1 MDKRSYDSFCNKYEI
16 DPTDYEAVLETVDG
30 LEGMFGD
37 TDGKLQQIREYILN
51 NKVDLSTKED
61 TVDKS
66 VVGLLEP
73 NVVTVYQMVDGDSTY
88 GKRFMSYDFVKNHG
102 GVNMEDYEK
111 VAEVPVEDNV
121 DVNVVLEDVFRY
133 GNTNPE
139 YYANN
144 PKARSISVSDIL
156 EYKLVKY
163 YVDSMGFV
171 NLDKET
177 TLTEAKDT
185 TPSMLRNNIIKIA
198 KDLGLTVDHSGKDWV
213 VKDGDT
219 DVLYL
224 TPRRAKNNY
233 MDRLKIYTVENPSE
247 KAKELYNTL
256 KAKGL
261 LEEDK
266 ELLAEEGEDEPPF
279 IEKDDE
285 EIPVE
290 DLPETNVDNVE
301 DEDKTLLDYLQD
313 RIGQQMSVAELNTV
327 LQSFFSRYND
337 IFILESD
344 IYNADLDE
352 TQELIINDDMEDYII
367 NYDIIDVEAGII
379 EITDVNVE

>member
-1 MDKRSYDSFCNKYEI
+1 MNKQGYINFCKEYEI
-16 DPTDYEAVLETVDG
+16 DPTDYDAVLETVDE

-37 TDGKLQQIREYILN
+37 KDGKLQQVREYILN
-51 NKVDLSTKED
+51 NIVDLATKED
-61 TVDKS
+61 TADKS

-73 NVVTVYQMVDGDSTY
+73 NIVNVYQMVDSDTAY
-88 GKRFMSYDFVKNHG
+88 GKRFMSYKYVKSHG
-102 GVNMEDYEK
+102 GINMNDYEK

-121 DVNVVLEDVFRY
+121 DVNVVLEDAFRY

-171 NLDKET
+171 NLDEDGK
-177 TLTEAKDT
+177 LT
-185 TPSMLRNNIIKIA
+185 
-198 KDLGLTVDHSGKDWV
+198 
-213 VKDGDT
+213 
-219 DVLYL
+219 
-224 TPRRAKNNY
+224 
-233 MDRLKIYTVENPSE
+233 
-247 KAKELYNTL
+247 
-256 KAKGL
+256 
-261 LEEDK
+261 EDK
-266 ELLAEEGEDEPPF
+266 ELLAEKGEGLVKVLRNPEDKNQRVEIHKLPSGKYQTLYYSDEKSYAGVYSRFDDLDSAIKQAQKLRPNYVLEESEDEPKKKK
-279 IEKDDE
+279 KDDE
-285 EIPVE
+285 EMPVE
-290 DLPETNVDNVE
+290 DLPETDVDDIE
-301 DEDKTLLDYLQD
+301 EETLLDALQS
-313 RIGQQMSVAELNTV
+313 RVGQQMSVAEFNTV
-327 LQSFFSRYND
+327 LQSLFSRYND

>member
-88 GKRFMSYDFVKNHG
+88 GKRFMSYKYVKSHG
-102 GVNMEDYEK
+102 GINMNDYEK
-111 VAEVPVEDNV
+111 VAEVPVEDDV
-121 DVNVVLEDVFRY
+121 DVNVVLEDAFRY

-185 TPSMLRNNIIKIA
+185 TPSMLRDNIIKIA
-198 KDLGLTVDHSGKDWV
+198 KDLGLTVDHSGKEWV
-213 VKDGDT
+213 VKDGDK

-224 TPRRAKNNY
+224 TPRRARYNY

-247 KAKELYNTL
+247 KAKELYNAL
-256 KAKGL
+256 KSKGL
-261 LEEDK
+261 LEEDR
-266 ELLAEEGEDEPPF
+266 ELLAEEGEDEPPY
-279 IEKDDE
+279 IEKDDK

-313 RIGQQMSVAELNTV
+313 RIGQQMSVAEFNTV
-327 LQSFFSRYND
+327 LQSLFSRYND

>member
-1 MDKRSYDSFCNKYEI
+1 MDKRSYDSFCKKYEVN
-16 DPTDYEAVLETVDG
+16 PTDYDAVLETVDE

-37 TDGKLQQIREYILN
+37 ANGKLQQVREYILN

-102 GVNMEDYEK
+102 GVDMKDYVK

-121 DVNVVLEDVFRY
+121 DVNVVLENAFRY

-177 TLTEAKDT
+177 TLTE
-185 TPSMLRNNIIKIA
+185 
-198 KDLGLTVDHSGKDWV
+198 
-213 VKDGDT
+213 
-219 DVLYL
+219 
-224 TPRRAKNNY
+224 
-233 MDRLKIYTVENPSE
+233 
-247 KAKELYNTL
+247 
-256 KAKGL
+256 
-261 LEEDK
+261 DK
-266 ELLAEEGEDEPPF
+266 ELLAEEGEDEPPY

-290 DLPETNVDNVE
+290 DLPETNVDDIEE

-327 LQSFFSRYND
+327 LQSLFSRYND

-344 IYNADLDE
+344 LYNADLDE
-352 TQELIINDDMEDYII
+352 TQELVINDDMEDYII

>member
-1 MDKRSYDSFCNKYEI
+1 MNKQGYISFCKKYEV
-16 DPTDYEAVLETVDG
+16 DPTDYDAVLETVDE

-37 TDGKLQQIREYILN
+37 KNGILQSVREYIMN
-51 NKVDLSTKED
+51 NKVDLSTTNDE
-61 TVDKS
+61 VDKS

-73 NVVTVYQMVDGDSTY
+73 NIVTVYQMIDSDSTY
-88 GKRFMSYDFVKNHG
+88 GKRFMSYDYVKNHG
-102 GVNMEDYEK
+102 GISMQDYEK
-111 VAEVPVEDNV
+111 VATVPVEEDTNV
-121 DVNVVLEDVFRY
+121 NAVLEDVFRY
-133 GNTNPE
+133 GNIDPM

-163 YVDSMGFV
+163 YVDSTGFI
-171 NLDKET
+171 NLDEET
-177 TLTEAKDT
+177 TLT
-185 TPSMLRNNIIKIA
+185 
-198 KDLGLTVDHSGKDWV
+198 
-213 VKDGDT
+213 
-219 DVLYL
+219 
-224 TPRRAKNNY
+224 
-233 MDRLKIYTVENPSE
+233 
-247 KAKELYNTL
+247 
-256 KAKGL
+256 
-261 LEEDK
+261 EDK

-279 IEKDDE
+279 IEKDEE
-285 EIPVE
+285 EIPVK
-290 DLPETNVDNVE
+290 DLPETDVDDIEE

-327 LQSFFSRYND
+327 LQSLFSRYND

>member
-1 MDKRSYDSFCNKYEI
+1 MNKQGYINFCKEYEI
-16 DPTDYEAVLETVDG
+16 DPTDYDAVLETIDE

-37 TDGKLQQIREYILN
+37 TDGRLQQIREYILN
-51 NKVDLSTKED
+51 NKVDLSTKNDE
-61 TVDKS
+61 VDKS

-73 NVVTVYQMVDGDSTY
+73 NIVTVYQMIDGDSTY
-88 GKRFMSYDFVKNHG
+88 GKRFMSYNYVKNHG
-102 GVNMEDYEK
+102 GISMQDYEK

-121 DVNVVLEDVFRY
+121 DVNVVLEDAFRY

-171 NLDKET
+171 NLDEET
-177 TLTEAKDT
+177 TLT
-185 TPSMLRNNIIKIA
+185 
-198 KDLGLTVDHSGKDWV
+198 
-213 VKDGDT
+213 
-219 DVLYL
+219 
-224 TPRRAKNNY
+224 
-233 MDRLKIYTVENPSE
+233 
-247 KAKELYNTL
+247 
-256 KAKGL
+256 
-261 LEEDK
+261 EDK

-279 IEKDDE
+279 IEKDEE
-285 EIPVE
+285 EIPVK
-290 DLPETNVDNVE
+290 DLPETDVDDIEE

-327 LQSFFSRYND
+327 LQSLFSRYND